1 MLSRIYIWQ
10 QPDWPRFHWD
20 PDTVSNALAD
30 AKYRQGLLAG
40 RMSSIG
46 FDLSR
51 RAVAD
56 TLAEEAVS
64 SGAIEGETLD
74 AAQTRSSVARRLGMD
89 VGGAD
94 VSVGRDV
101 EGMVDMTL
109 DAAQR
114 WDEPLTAERIF
125 SWHEALFPTGGS
137 PFRRIQVGGWRT
149 DSRGPMQVVSGAVGR
164 ERVHFQALP
173 AASIDGEMAA
183 FLDWFESPSQMDGV
197 LKAATAHLWF
207 VTIHPFDDG
216 NGRIARA
223 IADMALA
230 RSERSPQRFYSMSSQ
245 IMAERAAYYRTLER
259 TQRGTM
265 DVTAWTLWFLGCL
278 TRAIESA
285 ETALSAT
292 LAKARFW
299 QSATRVPLNARQ
311 RMMLNRLLDGF
322 QGKLTTSKWARLAK
336 CSHDTA
342 LRDISALIERGIL
355 KRGAARGRSASYE
368 LADWRG

>member
-10 QPDWPRFHWD
+10 QPDWPRFRWD
-20 PDTVSNALAD
+20 SDAVSNALAD
-30 AKYRQGLLAG
+30 AKYRQGLLTG

-51 RAVAD
+51 QAVLH
-56 TLAEEAVS
+56 TMTEEVVS
-64 SGAIEGETLD
+64 SGAIEGETLN

-89 VGGAD
+89 VVGA
-94 VSVGRDV
+94 VRVGLDV

-109 DAAQR
+109 GAVQR
-114 WDEPLTAERIF
+114 WDMPLTAERLF
-125 SWHEALFPTGGS
+125 AWHEALFSTGGS
-137 PFRRIQVGGWRT
+137 PFRRIEVGGWRT

-164 ERVHFQALP
+164 ERVHFQAPP

-197 LKAATAHLWF
+197 LKAALAHLWF

-230 RSERSPQRFYSMSSQ
+230 RSERSPERFYSMSSQ

-265 DVTAWTLWFLGCL
+265 DVTEWTLWFLGCL

-299 QSATRVPLNARQ
+299 QSAANIPLNARQ
-311 RMMLNRLLDGF
+311 RMMLNRLLDDF

-342 LRDISALIERGIL
+342 LRDINALIRRGIL
-355 KRGAARGRSASYE
+355 KRGAAGGRSASYE
-368 LADWRG
+368 LADWGE

>member
-1 MLSRIYIWQ
+1 MMRRNYIWQ
-10 QPDWPRFHWD
+10 DPDWPKFRWD
-20 PDTVSNALAD
+20 SDAVLDALAD
-30 AKYRQGLLAG
+30 AKYRQGVLAG

-51 RAVAD
+51 QAVLH
-56 TLAEEAVS
+56 TLTEEAVS

-89 VGGAD
+89 VGGA
-94 VSVGRDV
+94 VSGGRDV
-101 EGMVDMTL
+101 EGMVEMTL
-109 DAAQR
+109 DAVQR
-114 WDEPLTAERIF
+114 WDMPLTAERLF
-125 SWHEALFPTGGS
+125 AWHKALFSTGGS
-137 PFRRIQVGGWRT
+137 ALRRIEVGRWRT
-149 DSRGPMQVVSGAVGR
+149 DSRGPMQVVSGPVGR
-164 ERVHFQALP
+164 ERVHFQAPP

-197 LKAATAHLWF
+197 LKSALAHLWF
-207 VTIHPFDDG
+207 IAIHPFDDG

-230 RSERSPQRFYSMSSQ
+230 RSERSPQRFYGMSSQ
-245 IMAERAAYYRTLER
+245 IMSERAAYCRTLER

-265 DVTAWTLWFLGCL
+265 DATEWTLWFLGCL
-278 TRAIESA
+278 TRAIESSEA
-285 ETALSAT
+285 ALSAT

-299 QSATRVPLNARQ
+299 QSAAGVPLNARQ

-342 LRDISALIERGIL
+342 LRDINALIALGIL
-355 KRGAARGRSASYE
+355 KRGAARGRSARYE
-368 LADWRG
+368 LADWGE